1 MTSNKITAVF
11 LFSYYAKR
19 IPHYSE
25 KIRPLVV
32 LTKFPL
38 NDDALHA
45 LTTLKTD
52 LSSATHGVIDE
63 DLPFILETDSS
74 DNVISATLNQQ
85 GDRPVAFFSRM
96 FNKCE
101 LHYSSVER
109 DALAIIKAVRKWTHF
124 LTGRH
129 FTVVMDQRPVSF
141 MYSGENR
148 GKIKNEKLFLW
159 RMELNEL
166 ILTLFI
172 ALESLTLLQMR
183 LLEFTALACV
193 GLHFMIS
200 MPRCVTRVSHIC
212 IALFVRKI
220 YRFLLKTFAKQF
232 AIVAY
237 IQSSNQIFINPLLLN
252 SSKLPSPSS
261 D

>member
-52 LSSATHGVIDE
+52 LSSATHGVINE

-101 LHYSSVER
+101 LHYSSVEK
-109 DALAIIKAVRKWTHF
+109 DALAIIKAVRKWAHF

-129 FTVVMDQRPVSF
+129 FTVVMDQRSVSF
-141 MYSGENR
+141 MYR
-148 GKIKNEKLFLW
+148 GRTVEKLK
-159 RMELNEL
+159 
-166 ILTLFI
+166 
-172 ALESLTLLQMR
+172 
-183 LLEFTALACV
+183 
-193 GLHFMIS
+193 
-200 MPRCVTRVSHIC
+200 TRNC
-212 IALFVRKI
+212 FFGAWNLM
-220 YRFLLKTFAKQF
+220 
-232 AIVAY
+232 
-237 IQSSNQIFINPLLLN
+237 N
-252 SSKLPSPSS
+252 
-261 D
+261 